1 MDLSWPIGEKFV
13 EVREIAPG
21 GFAFTFDNFHFSLS
35 CVWRVEKENK
45 ILIANGDHEQQYGR
59 KTVIDISEEVKRIL
73 KNEVIAGGLINT
85 ISGDFTINFKSGII
99 FRAFNDSSGYEAWDM
114 QGPDGHR
121 LISIS
126 GGKVITI

>member
-21 GFAFTFDNFHFSLS
+21 RFAFTFDDFHFSVS

-45 ILIANGDHEQQYGR
+45 ILIAKGDHEQQYDQE
-59 KTVIDISEEVKRIL
+59 TVIDVSEEVNRIL
-73 KNEVIAGGLINT
+73 KNDVIAGGLINT
-85 ISGDFTINFKSGII
+85 ISGDFTVNYKSGII
-99 FRAFNDSSGYEAWDM
+99 FRVFNDSSGYEAWDM
-114 QGPDGHR
+114 QGPGGHR

-126 GGKVITI
+126 GGAVITI